1 MSETKRKQLEFLAHI
16 VAEWGKRIVAAREY
30 SFDEVRKSVPHRR
43 WIVSAHSPWIS
54 FVVFANVMHEF
65 APEELADDGSFA
77 GLELHLRCTDR
88 AIQDGWN
95 KAVFDHVDAI
105 ASQLQNSF
113 PSQYYPSASLRIADG
128 LAGGHVLLFFG
139 EWLDVSSAERV
150 GLVKSL
156 LDGMEKLIQLLD
168 RSKVLATAVADAN
181 RRFGC

>member
-1 MSETKRKQLEFLAHI
+1 
-16 VAEWGKRIVAAREY
+16 
-30 SFDEVRKSVPHRR
+30 
-43 WIVSAHSPWIS
+43 
-54 FVVFANVMHEF
+54 
-65 APEELADDGSFA
+65 
-77 GLELHLRCTDR
+77 
-88 AIQDGWN
+88 
-95 KAVFDHVDAI
+95 VFDHVDAI
-105 ASQLQNSF
+105 ASQLQHSV